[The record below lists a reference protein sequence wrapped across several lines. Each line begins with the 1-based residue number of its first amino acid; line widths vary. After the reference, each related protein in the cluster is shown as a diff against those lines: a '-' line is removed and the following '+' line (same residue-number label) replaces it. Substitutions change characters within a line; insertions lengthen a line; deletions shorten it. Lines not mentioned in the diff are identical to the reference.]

1 MGLQALFGLL
11 ARHAASYVGL
21 TAAAAAE
28 WRDAWIKRFTLL
40 YLAIIAGAAGLAAL
54 WGSGLLLVWNT
65 PWRMIYSFASAALL
79 VVMAVCAL
87 RGALGRHAAGPSAGV
102 LKSELQKDMELFQQW
117 KSTL

>member
-11 ARHAASYVGL
+11 TRHAASYVGL

-28 WRDAWIKRFTLL
+28 WRDAWMRRFTLL
-40 YLAIIAGAAGLAAL
+40 CLAIAAGTAGLATL
-54 WGSGLLLVWNT
+54 WGSGLLLLWDT
-65 PWRMIYSFASAALL
+65 RWRLVYSFGTAMLL
-79 VVMAVCAL
+79 VVVALCAL
-87 RGALGRHAAGPSAGV
+87 RGALGRHSAGPSTGV